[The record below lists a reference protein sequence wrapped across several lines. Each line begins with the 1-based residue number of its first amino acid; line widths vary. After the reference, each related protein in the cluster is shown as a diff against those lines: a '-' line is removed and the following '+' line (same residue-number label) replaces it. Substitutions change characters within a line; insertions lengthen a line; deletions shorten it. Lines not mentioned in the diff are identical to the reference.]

1 MAAKRIVGTVK
12 DFNSKRGFGT
22 ILPDDGGERV
32 FCHWKAIMSD
42 DRWPRLEKGMKVQFE
57 LEEHEGKT
65 RAANVTTTKGAKI
78 ALGSKEELVYSEYCY
93 PGVVKWFNRGSGKNS
108 GFGFIT
114 LQMQAQLGDE
124 VIPANTDIYISREEI
139 LTEDPNPRLVRNME
153 VEFIIAKTQ
162 SGKFAA
168 TDVTLPGRVL
178 VDIPKKQR

>member
-1 MAAKRIVGTVK
+1 MAVTRLVGTVK
-12 DFNSKRGFGT
+12 DFNSKRGFGY

-32 FCHWKAIMSD
+32 FCHWKAIQSD
-42 DRWPRLEKGMKVQFE
+42 DRWPRLEKGMKVKYE
-57 LEEHEGKT
+57 LEEQDGKT
-65 RAANVTTTKGAKI
+65 RAANVTTTKGKKI
-78 ALGSKEELVYSEYCY
+78 VLGTKEEMVYSEYCY
-93 PGVVKWFNRGSGKNS
+93 PGVVKWFNSGSGKNS

-114 LQMQAQLGDE
+114 LSMQAQLGDD
-124 VIPANTDIYISREEI
+124 VIPETTDIYVSREEV

-178 VDIPKKQR
+178 VEIPKRQR